1 MTNRPNPNNDADA
14 DLAGEMD
21 PQEAVDES
29 HEERID
35 NARKA
40 RSAWPV
46 RMKDVDGELKVA

>member
-40 RSAWPV
+40 
-46 RMKDVDGELKVA
+46 